1 MDGAVIPRGYPVLD
15 KQNGV
20 KNSNQMSIT
29 WRKNMKLRRVQSPRW
44 FSLLQAN
51 LYL

>member
-1 MDGAVIPRGYPVLD
+1 MFIINYLIIIEIIFMVGAVIPRGYPVLD

-29 WRKNMKLRRVQSPRW
+29 
-44 FSLLQAN
+44 
-51 LYL
+51 